1 MSEFDQKARDWD
13 TPQKQQRAAE
23 IAKAI
28 RATVP
33 LTQEMAAF
41 EYGCGTGQLSFEL
54 REDVGAIVLAD
65 TSEGM
70 LEVLREKIAA
80 AGVDAMTAL
89 NLDLAT
95 QPLPDARFDLIYSA
109 MTLHHIPDTE
119 QILGQFSALLN
130 PGGYLCIADLDQED
144 GSFHGHDA
152 HHVHRG
158 FARPELRKL
167 AEAAGFTDIAFSDA
181 FEVKREV
188 GQTGQMRAFSVFL
201 MVGKKA

>member
-13 TPQKQQRAAE
+13 TPQKQARAAE

-28 RATVP
+28 RAKVP
-33 LTQEMAAF
+33 LTQDMAAF

-54 REDVGAIVLAD
+54 REDVGAITLAD

-70 LEVLREKIAA
+70 LAVLRQKIAD
-80 AGVDAMTAL
+80 AGADDMTPL

-95 QPLPDARFDLIYSA
+95 QPLPAERFDLIYSA

-158 FARPELRKL
+158 FARPELRRL
-167 AEAAGFTDIAFSDA
+167 AEAAGFADISFSDA
-181 FEVKREV
+181 FEVNREV
-188 GQTGQMRAFSVFL
+188 GGAGETRAFPVFL
-201 MVGKKA
+201 MVGRKG